1 MTDIVTKK
9 VKLSI
14 TLKSLHNILRFE
26 KLFYLTLKNE
36 IDSSPNETSYL
47 LWNNIFFILNY
58 SERQDLSLAC
68 FHYEC
73 SDDFVL

>member
-36 IDSSPNETSYL
+36 FDSSPNETSYL
-47 LWNNIFFILNY
+47 L
-58 SERQDLSLAC
+58 
-68 FHYEC
+68 
-73 SDDFVL
+73 